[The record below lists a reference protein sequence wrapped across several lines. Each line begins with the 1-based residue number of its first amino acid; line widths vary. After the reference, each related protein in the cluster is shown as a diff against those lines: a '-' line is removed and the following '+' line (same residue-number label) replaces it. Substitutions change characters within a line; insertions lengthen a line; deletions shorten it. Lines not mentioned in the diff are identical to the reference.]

1 LTHCIVSDRPWG
13 NWKTVNLEGI
23 GYSEIVFFPFYSKI
37 IPRWLWEDRECIAF
51 HMTDLPYGRGGSP
64 LQNLILRG
72 HKDTMISAFRVM
84 GEFDA
89 GPIYLKWPLSL
100 EGTAEQ
106 IYQLAAGIIDGM
118 MQEILEKRPEPVV
131 QDGEVV
137 EFKRRKPDESRLPD
151 GLTADQVV
159 DFVRMLDAP
168 GYPRAFVERDGKR
181 YELRIA

>member
-13 NWKTVNLEGI
+13 NWQTVSI
-23 GYSEIVFFPFYSKI
+23 GEAHADIIFFPFWSKM
-37 IPRWLWEDRECIAF
+37 IPQWLWEASECIAF

-72 HKDTMISAFRVM
+72 HKDTMISAFRVT
-84 GEFDA
+84 GELDA
-89 GPIYLKWPLSL
+89 GPVYLKWPLSL
-100 EGTAEQ
+100 EGSAEQ
-106 IYQLAAGIIDGM
+106 IYQLAAGVIDGM
-118 MQEILEKRPEPVV
+118 MKEILEKRPVPQGQV
-131 QDGEVV
+131 GEVV
-137 EFKRRKPDESRLPD
+137 EFKRRKPEDSRLPD